1 MNIRKFVLAITALL
15 ALTGTSLP
23 AQSKSGKSSDKQ
35 AAKASANTPT
45 ASAAA
50 STPTASAQNA
60 NQQQQLVRVATL
72 NSVQA
77 NAEFQRNVQIMQ
89 AQRQR
94 LVELTKELEAAK
106 SSSEKQR
113 IQAEIDAATKKI
125 NEDNQKMFQA
135 YGFTLNRNYTMVV
148 EKSYI
153 YMFVTPEEAKQIE
166 ENLKKQEAEAKR

>member
-1 MNIRKFVLAITALL
+1 MNIRKIVLALTALL
-15 ALTGTSLP
+15 ALSGTSLL
-23 AQSKSGKSSDKQ
+23 AQSKPGKSTDKP
-35 AAKASANTPT
+35 AAKP
-45 ASAAA
+45 AAA
-50 STPTASAQNA
+50 ATATPTASAQEG

-94 LVELTKELEAAK
+94 LVELTKEMEAAK
-106 SSSEKQR
+106 SNSDKRR
-113 IQAEIDAATKKI
+113 IQGEIDNATKKI

-148 EKSYI
+148 EKSYV
-153 YMFVTPEEAKQIE
+153 YMFVSPEEAKQIE